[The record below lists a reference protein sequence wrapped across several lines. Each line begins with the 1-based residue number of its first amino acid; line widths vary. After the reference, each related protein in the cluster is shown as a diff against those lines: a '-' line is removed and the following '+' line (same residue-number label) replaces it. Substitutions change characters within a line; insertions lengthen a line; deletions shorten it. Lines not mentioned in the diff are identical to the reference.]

1 MGKTIC
7 LLIAL
12 VFLAQAEY
20 VKSLQPALQSQEKP
34 QKTPKTTRNSRIP
47 SDKNISKAENSKIP
61 SDKNVSKAELN
72 TSNAGNSKIR
82 IKPSKPQNSQ
92 NNSTPLNTSGFSK
105 NSPTKSLNPAKSD
118 EYIFWAHFFTTNQM
132 LSTRVIAISKAMKK
146 SDESEF
152 LPFCELRAT
161 KVAGQSE
168 LEFFRSHEEE
178 LADCFTKSPFKVLE
192 YSGYELKA
200 AKQKAILHTNITQI
214 PIHFIAIFKA
224 QGATILAKISQ

>member
-20 VKSLQPALQSQEKP
+20 VKSLQSTLQSQEKP

-47 SDKNISKAENSKIP
+47 SDKNLSKAENSKI
-61 SDKNVSKAELN
+61 LL
-72 TSNAGNSKIR
+72 T
-82 IKPSKPQNSQ
+82 PSKQQNSQ
-92 NNSTPLNTSGFSK
+92 NSRIPLNTKNTSGFSK

-161 KVAGQSE
+161 KVATQSE

-192 YSGYELKA
+192 YSGYELHS
-200 AKQKAILHTNITQI
+200 AKQKAKLYTNITQI

>member
-20 VKSLQPALQSQEKP
+20 IKSLQPALQSQEKP

-47 SDKNISKAENSKIP
+47 DNKNL
-61 SDKNVSKAELN
+61 SKAELN
-72 TSNAGNSKIR
+72 ASNAGNPR
-82 IKPSKPQNSQ
+82 THIKPSKPQNSQ
-92 NNSTPLNTSGFSK
+92 NNSAPLNTSGFSK
-105 NSPTKSLNPAKSD
+105 NSPTKSLNPTKSD

-161 KVAGQSE
+161 KVATQSE

-192 YSGYELKA
+192 YSGYELQS
-200 AKQKAILHTNITQI
+200 AKQKAKLHTNITQI

>member
-47 SDKNISKAENSKIP
+47 DNKNLSKAEQN
-61 SDKNVSKAELN
+61 A
-72 TSNAGNSKIR
+72 SNAGNSR
-82 IKPSKPQNSQ
+82 THIKPSKPQNSQ
-92 NNSTPLNTSGFSK
+92 NNSAPLNTSGFSK

-192 YSGYELKA
+192 YSGYELNS
-200 AKQKAILHTNITQI
+200 AKQKAKLHTNITQI

>member
-47 SDKNISKAENSKIP
+47 SDKNLNKAENSKI
-61 SDKNVSKAELN
+61 LL
-72 TSNAGNSKIR
+72 T
-82 IKPSKPQNSQ
+82 PSKQQNSQ
-92 NNSTPLNTSGFSK
+92 NSRIPLKTKNTIGFSK

-192 YSGYELKA
+192 YSGYELQS

>member
-20 VKSLQPALQSQEKP
+20 VKSLQPALQSQAKP

-47 SDKNISKAENSKIP
+47 SDKNLNKAENSKI
-61 SDKNVSKAELN
+61 LL
-72 TSNAGNSKIR
+72 T
-82 IKPSKPQNSQ
+82 PSKQQNSQ
-92 NNSTPLNTSGFSK
+92 NSRIPLNTKNTSGFSK
-105 NSPTKSLNPAKSD
+105 NIPTKNLNPAKSD

-192 YSGYELKA
+192 YSGYELQS
-200 AKQKAILHTNITQI
+200 AKQKTILHTNITQI

>member
-47 SDKNISKAENSKIP
+47 DNKNL
-61 SDKNVSKAELN
+61 SKAELN
-72 TSNAGNSKIR
+72 ASNAGNSRIR
-82 IKPSKPQNSQ
+82 IKPSKPQNLQ

-105 NSPTKSLNPAKSD
+105 NIPTKSLNPAKSD

>member
-47 SDKNISKAENSKIP
+47 SDKNLSKAENSKIP
-61 SDKNVSKAELN
+61 SDKNLNKAE
-72 TSNAGNSKIR
+72 NSKILLT
-82 IKPSKPQNSQ
+82 PSKQQNSQ
-92 NNSTPLNTSGFSK
+92 NSRIPLNTKNTSGFSK

-161 KVAGQSE
+161 KVTGQSE

-192 YSGYELKA
+192 YSGYELQS

>member
-20 VKSLQPALQSQEKP
+20 VKSLQPTLQSQEKP
-34 QKTPKTTRNSRIP
+34 QKTPKTTRNSRIL
-47 SDKNISKAENSKIP
+47 DN
-61 SDKNVSKAELN
+61 KNVSKAELN
-72 TSNAGNSKIR
+72 TSNAGNSR
-82 IKPSKPQNSQ
+82 THIKPSKPQNSQ
-92 NNSTPLNTSGFSK
+92 NNSAPLNTSGFSK
-105 NSPTKSLNPAKSD
+105 NIPTKSLNPAKSD

-192 YSGYELKA
+192 YSGYELQS
-200 AKQKAILHTNITQI
+200 AKQKTKLYTNITQI

>member
-47 SDKNISKAENSKIP
+47 SDKNISKAENYKIP
-61 SDKNVSKAELN
+61 SDKNLNKAE
-72 TSNAGNSKIR
+72 NSKILLT
-82 IKPSKPQNSQ
+82 PSKQQNSQ
-92 NNSTPLNTSGFSK
+92 NSRIPLNTKNTSGFSK

-192 YSGYELKA
+192 YSGYELNS

>member
-47 SDKNISKAENSKIP
+47 SDKNVSKAENSKIP
-61 SDKNVSKAELN
+61 SDKNLNKAE
-72 TSNAGNSKIR
+72 NSKILLT
-82 IKPSKPQNSQ
+82 PSKQQNSQ
-92 NNSTPLNTSGFSK
+92 NSRIPLNTKNTSGFSK

-161 KVAGQSE
+161 KVATQSE

-192 YSGYELKA
+192 YSGYELNS

>member
-47 SDKNISKAENSKIP
+47 SDKNLNKAENSKIP
-61 SDKNVSKAELN
+61 SDKNLNKAE
-72 TSNAGNSKIR
+72 NSKILLT
-82 IKPSKPQNSQ
+82 PSKQQNSQ
-92 NNSTPLNTSGFSK
+92 NSRIPLNTKNTSGFSK

-146 SDESEF
+146 NDESEF

-161 KVAGQSE
+161 KVATQSE

>member
-47 SDKNISKAENSKIP
+47 SDKNVSKAENSKIP
-61 SDKNVSKAELN
+61 SDKNLNKAE
-72 TSNAGNSKIR
+72 NSKILLT
-82 IKPSKPQNSQ
+82 PSKQQNSQ
-92 NNSTPLNTSGFSK
+92 NSRIPLNTKNTSGFSK

-200 AKQKAILHTNITQI
+200 AKQKAKLHTNITQI

>member
-47 SDKNISKAENSKIP
+47 SDKNVSKAENSKIP
-61 SDKNVSKAELN
+61 SDNNLNKAE
-72 TSNAGNSKIR
+72 NSKILLT
-82 IKPSKPQNSQ
+82 PSKQQNSQ
-92 NNSTPLNTSGFSK
+92 NSRISLNTKNTSGFSK
-105 NSPTKSLNPAKSD
+105 NSPTKNLNPAKSD

-146 SDESEF
+146 NDESEF

-161 KVAGQSE
+161 KIAGQSE

-192 YSGYELKA
+192 YSGYELQS

>member
-7 LLIAL
+7 LLIAIAL
-12 VFLAQAEY
+12 LAQAEY

-47 SDKNISKAENSKIP
+47 SDKN
-61 SDKNVSKAELN
+61 VSKAELN
-72 TSNAGNSKIR
+72 ASNAGNSKIR
-82 IKPSKPQNSQ
+82 IKPSKPQNLQ
-92 NNSTPLNTSGFSK
+92 NNSAPLNTSGFSK

-146 SDESEF
+146 NDESEF

-161 KVAGQSE
+161 KVAEQSE

-192 YSGYELKA
+192 YSGYELHS
-200 AKQKAILHTNITQI
+200 AKQKAKLHTNITQI

>member
-47 SDKNISKAENSKIP
+47 SDKNVSKAENSKI
-61 SDKNVSKAELN
+61 LL
-72 TSNAGNSKIR
+72 T
-82 IKPSKPQNSQ
+82 PSKQQNSQ
-92 NNSTPLNTSGFSK
+92 NSRIPLNTKNTSGFSK
-105 NSPTKSLNPAKSD
+105 NIPTKSLNPAKSD

-192 YSGYELKA
+192 YSGYELHS

>member
-47 SDKNISKAENSKIP
+47 SDKNVSKAENSKIP
-61 SDKNVSKAELN
+61 SDKNLNKAE
-72 TSNAGNSKIR
+72 NSKILLT
-82 IKPSKPQNSQ
+82 PSKQQNSQ
-92 NNSTPLNTSGFSK
+92 NSRIPLNTKNTSGFSK

-161 KVAGQSE
+161 KVARQSE

-192 YSGYELKA
+192 YSGYELQS

>member
-47 SDKNISKAENSKIP
+47 SNKNVSKAENSKIS
-61 SDKNVSKAELN
+61 SDKNLNKAE
-72 TSNAGNSKIR
+72 NSKILLT
-82 IKPSKPQNSQ
+82 PSKQQNSQ
-92 NNSTPLNTSGFSK
+92 NSKIPLNTKNTSGFSK
-105 NSPTKSLNPAKSD
+105 NSPTKNLNPAKSD

-146 SDESEF
+146 NDESEF

-161 KVAGQSE
+161 KAAGQSE

-192 YSGYELKA
+192 YSGYELHS
-200 AKQKAILHTNITQI
+200 AKQKTILHTNITQI

>member
-20 VKSLQPALQSQEKP
+20 VKSLQPTLQSQEKP

-47 SDKNISKAENSKIP
+47 DNKNL
-61 SDKNVSKAELN
+61 SKAELN
-72 TSNAGNSKIR
+72 TSNAGNSR
-82 IKPSKPQNSQ
+82 THIKPSKPQNSQ
-92 NNSTPLNTSGFSK
+92 NNSAPLNTSGFSK

-161 KVAGQSE
+161 KAAKQSE

-192 YSGYELKA
+192 YSGYELQS
-200 AKQKAILHTNITQI
+200 AKQKAKLYTNITQI

>member
-20 VKSLQPALQSQEKP
+20 VKSLQPTLQSQEKP

-47 SDKNISKAENSKIP
+47 DNKNISKAEQN
-61 SDKNVSKAELN
+61 A
-72 TSNAGNSKIR
+72 SNAENSR
-82 IKPSKPQNSQ
+82 THIKPSKPQNSQ
-92 NNSTPLNTSGFSK
+92 NNRAPLNTSGFSK
-105 NSPTKSLNPAKSD
+105 NIPTKNLNPAKSD

-192 YSGYELKA
+192 YSGYELQS
-200 AKQKAILHTNITQI
+200 AKQKAKLYTNITQI

>member
-7 LLIAL
+7 LLIAIAL
-12 VFLAQAEY
+12 LAQAEY

-47 SDKNISKAENSKIP
+47 SDKNLNKAENSKIP
-61 SDKNVSKAELN
+61 SDKNLNKAE
-72 TSNAGNSKIR
+72 NSKILLT
-82 IKPSKPQNSQ
+82 PSKQQNSQ
-92 NNSTPLNTSGFSK
+92 NSRIPLNTKNTSGFSK

-146 SDESEF
+146 NDESEF

-161 KVAGQSE
+161 KAAGQSE

>member
-47 SDKNISKAENSKIP
+47 SDKNISKAENSKIS
-61 SDKNVSKAELN
+61 SDKNLNKAE
-72 TSNAGNSKIR
+72 NSKILLT
-82 IKPSKPQNSQ
+82 PSKQQNSQ
-92 NNSTPLNTSGFSK
+92 NSKIPLNTKNTSGFSK
-105 NSPTKSLNPAKSD
+105 NSPTKNLNPAKSD

>member
-34 QKTPKTTRNSRIP
+34 QKTTRNSRIP
-47 SDKNISKAENSKIP
+47 SDKNL
-61 SDKNVSKAELN
+61 SKAELN
-72 TSNAGNSKIR
+72 ASNAGNSKIR

-92 NNSTPLNTSGFSK
+92 NNSIPLNTSGFSK
-105 NSPTKSLNPAKSD
+105 NSPTKNLNPAKSD

>member
-47 SDKNISKAENSKIP
+47 DN
-61 SDKNVSKAELN
+61 KNVSKAELN
-72 TSNAGNSKIR
+72 ASNAGNSR
-82 IKPSKPQNSQ
+82 THIKPSKPQNSQ
-92 NNSTPLNTSGFSK
+92 NNSASLNTSGFSK

-192 YSGYELKA
+192 YSGYELQS
-200 AKQKAILHTNITQI
+200 AKQKAKLHTNITQI

>member
-47 SDKNISKAENSKIP
+47 SDKNISKAE
-61 SDKNVSKAELN
+61 LN
-72 TSNAGNSKIR
+72 ASNAGNSR
-82 IKPSKPQNSQ
+82 THIKPSKPQNSQ

-200 AKQKAILHTNITQI
+200 AKQKTILHTNITQI

>member
-47 SDKNISKAENSKIP
+47 SDKNISKAENSKI
-61 SDKNVSKAELN
+61 LL
-72 TSNAGNSKIR
+72 T
-82 IKPSKPQNSQ
+82 PSKQQNSQ
-92 NNSTPLNTSGFSK
+92 NSRIPLNTKNTSGFSK

-200 AKQKAILHTNITQI
+200 AKQKAKLHTNITQI
-214 PIHFIAIFKA
+214 PIHFIAVFKA

>member
-47 SDKNISKAENSKIP
+47 SDKNISKAENSKI
-61 SDKNVSKAELN
+61 LL
-72 TSNAGNSKIR
+72 T
-82 IKPSKPQNSQ
+82 PSKQQNSQ
-92 NNSTPLNTSGFSK
+92 NSRIPLNTKNTSGFSK
-105 NSPTKSLNPAKSD
+105 NIPIKSLNPAKSD

-192 YSGYELKA
+192 YSGYELKE

>member
-47 SDKNISKAENSKIP
+47 SDKNVSKAENSKIP
-61 SDKNVSKAELN
+61 SDKNLNKAE
-72 TSNAGNSKIR
+72 NSKILLT
-82 IKPSKPQNSQ
+82 PSKQQNSQ
-92 NNSTPLNTSGFSK
+92 NSRIPLNTKNTSGFSK

-161 KVAGQSE
+161 KVATQSE

>member
-47 SDKNISKAENSKIP
+47 SDKNLSKAENSKI
-61 SDKNVSKAELN
+61 LL
-72 TSNAGNSKIR
+72 T
-82 IKPSKPQNSQ
+82 PSKQQNSQ
-92 NNSTPLNTSGFSK
+92 NSRIPLNTKNTSGFSK

-168 LEFFRSHEEE
+168 IEFFRSHEEE

-200 AKQKAILHTNITQI
+200 AKQKAKLHTNITQI

>member
-47 SDKNISKAENSKIP
+47 SDKN
-61 SDKNVSKAELN
+61 VSKAELN
-72 TSNAGNSKIR
+72 ASNAGNSKIR
-82 IKPSKPQNSQ
+82 IKPSKPQNLQ
-92 NNSTPLNTSGFSK
+92 NNSAPLNTSGFSK

-192 YSGYELKA
+192 YSGYELQS
-200 AKQKAILHTNITQI
+200 AKQKAKLHTNITQI

>member
-47 SDKNISKAENSKIP
+47 SDKNLNKAENSKIP
-61 SDKNVSKAELN
+61 SDKNLNKAE
-72 TSNAGNSKIR
+72 NSKILLT
-82 IKPSKPQNSQ
+82 PSKQQNSQ
-92 NNSTPLNTSGFSK
+92 NSRIPLNTKNTSGFSK

-146 SDESEF
+146 NDESEF

-161 KVAGQSE
+161 KAAGQSE

-178 LADCFTKSPFKVLE
+178 LADCFTKSLFKVLE

>member
-47 SDKNISKAENSKIP
+47 SDKN
-61 SDKNVSKAELN
+61 VSKAELN
-72 TSNAGNSKIR
+72 TSKAENSR
-82 IKPSKPQNSQ
+82 THIKPSKPQNSQ
-92 NNSTPLNTSGFSK
+92 NNRAPLNTSGFSK
-105 NSPTKSLNPAKSD
+105 NIPTKNLNPAKSD

-192 YSGYELKA
+192 YSGYELQS

>member
-20 VKSLQPALQSQEKP
+20 VKSLQLALQSQEKP

-47 SDKNISKAENSKIP
+47 SDKNISKAE
-61 SDKNVSKAELN
+61 L
-72 TSNAGNSKIR
+72 NAGNSKIR

-161 KVAGQSE
+161 KVATQSE

-192 YSGYELKA
+192 YSGYELHS
-200 AKQKAILHTNITQI
+200 AKQKAKLHTNITQI

>member
-47 SDKNISKAENSKIP
+47 SDKNVSKAENSKIP
-61 SDKNVSKAELN
+61 SDKNLNKAE
-72 TSNAGNSKIR
+72 NSKILLT
-82 IKPSKPQNSQ
+82 PSKQQNSQ
-92 NNSTPLNTSGFSK
+92 NSRIPLNTKNTSGFSK
-105 NSPTKSLNPAKSD
+105 NSPTKNLNPAKSD

-161 KVAGQSE
+161 KAAGQSE

>member
-20 VKSLQPALQSQEKP
+20 VKSLQLALQSQEKP

-47 SDKNISKAENSKIP
+47 SDKNISKAE
-61 SDKNVSKAELN
+61 L
-72 TSNAGNSKIR
+72 NAGNSKIR
-82 IKPSKPQNSQ
+82 IKPSQPQNSQ

-146 SDESEF
+146 NDESEF

-161 KVAGQSE
+161 KVATQSE

-192 YSGYELKA
+192 YSGYELHS
-200 AKQKAILHTNITQI
+200 AKQKAKLHTNITQI

>member
-47 SDKNISKAENSKIP
+47 SDKN
-61 SDKNVSKAELN
+61 VSKAELN
-72 TSNAGNSKIR
+72 ASNAGNSR
-82 IKPSKPQNSQ
+82 THIKPSKPQNSQ
-92 NNSTPLNTSGFSK
+92 NNSASLNTSGFSK

-161 KVAGQSE
+161 KVATQSE

-200 AKQKAILHTNITQI
+200 AKQKAKLHTNITQI

>member
-34 QKTPKTTRNSRIP
+34 QKPQKTTRNSRIP
-47 SDKNISKAENSKIP
+47 SDKNVSKAENSKIP
-61 SDKNVSKAELN
+61 SDKNLNKAE
-72 TSNAGNSKIR
+72 NSKILLT
-82 IKPSKPQNSQ
+82 PSKQQNSQ
-92 NNSTPLNTSGFSK
+92 NSRISLNTKNTSGFSK

-161 KVAGQSE
+161 KAAGQSE

>member
-12 VFLAQAEY
+12 VFLTQAEY

-47 SDKNISKAENSKIP
+47 SDKNLNKAENSKI
-61 SDKNVSKAELN
+61 LL
-72 TSNAGNSKIR
+72 T
-82 IKPSKPQNSQ
+82 PSKQQNSQ
-92 NNSTPLNTSGFSK
+92 NSRIPLNTKNTSGFSK
-105 NSPTKSLNPAKSD
+105 NIPTKSLNPAKSD

-161 KVAGQSE
+161 KAAGQSE

-192 YSGYELKA
+192 YSGYELQS

>member
-20 VKSLQPALQSQEKP
+20 VKSLQLALQSQEKP

-47 SDKNISKAENSKIP
+47 SDKNLNKAENSKI
-61 SDKNVSKAELN
+61 LL
-72 TSNAGNSKIR
+72 T
-82 IKPSKPQNSQ
+82 PSKQQNSQ
-92 NNSTPLNTSGFSK
+92 NSRIPLNTKNTSGFSK

-146 SDESEF
+146 NDESEF

-161 KVAGQSE
+161 KAAGQSE

>member
-20 VKSLQPALQSQEKP
+20 VKSLQPTLQSQEKP

-47 SDKNISKAENSKIP
+47 DNKNL
-61 SDKNVSKAELN
+61 SKAELN
-72 TSNAGNSKIR
+72 TSNAENSR
-82 IKPSKPQNSQ
+82 THIKPSKPQNSQ
-92 NNSTPLNTSGFSK
+92 NNSAPLNTSGFSK
-105 NSPTKSLNPAKSD
+105 NSPTKNLNPAKSD

-161 KVAGQSE
+161 KAAKQSE

-192 YSGYELKA
+192 YSGYELHS
-200 AKQKAILHTNITQI
+200 AKQKAKLYTNITQI

>member
-34 QKTPKTTRNSRIP
+34 QKTPKTTRNS
-47 SDKNISKAENSKIP
+47 KIP
-61 SDKNVSKAELN
+61 SDKNVSKAE
-72 TSNAGNSKIR
+72 NSKILLT
-82 IKPSKPQNSQ
+82 PSKPQNSQ
-92 NNSTPLNTSGFSK
+92 NNSAPLNTSGFSK

-146 SDESEF
+146 NDESEF

-192 YSGYELKA
+192 YSGYELQS